1 MYTIHIRVEE
11 GNKEAFLECLDGLR
25 KTLDFEFQV
34 DQELKEENLTES
46 QGGKLLS
53 ATSTLSVVIE
63 SSDAEVTEPSPK
75 GDCFP
80 TGPMVG
86 SQRGCPC

>member
-34 DQELKEENLTES
+34 DQELKEENLTER

-80 TGPMVG
+80 TEPMVG
-86 SQRGCPC
+86 SRRGCPC